1 VAFSSLWLHWVLGI
15 EPSANLPAV
24 CLRLRFKE
32 LWQQRIEDLFF
43 LFLRYYLQ
51 MTNKTL
57 VSAGQFPP
65 FVAYEYKLGG

>member
-1 VAFSSLWLHWVLGI
+1 
-15 EPSANLPAV
+15 LPAV

-65 FVAYEYKLGG
+65 FVAYEYQLGG